1 VKARIYTWRAASKRP
16 FSHLGGPDSEPRSPG
31 KGGLVMNPG
40 WEKHYWGNNPKPKV
54 VSV

>member
-31 KGGLVMNPG
+31 KGGLVISRTTLG
-40 WEKHYWGNNPKPKV
+40 SSKQV
-54 VSV
+54 AS